1 MENVCFL
8 LILPVEILKHSVA
21 ERILTW
27 GFLLKSSVNDYVI
40 KSSSL
45 LSEISSIRKI
55 NCNFKNSGEGKEIN
69 DTTRNPHSSP
79 IVQVL
84 SGESR

>member
-1 MENVCFL
+1 MNTNVLGHFSGKGL
-8 LILPVEILKHSVA
+8 FFINFTRGNTYEHSIT
-21 ERILTW
+21 EHILTW

-55 NCNFKNSGEGKEIN
+55 NCNFKNSGEGK
-69 DTTRNPHSSP
+69 
-79 IVQVL
+79 
-84 SGESR
+84 